1 MPGGCL
7 GDHCRRHLH
16 PVEAIRRLGL
26 LNAEGERRAAGAE
39 PVKQARAR
47 EVLAETR
54 DIVVS
59 TQVLNE
65 LYHATTRRLAKPLA
79 DSEAAG
85 LVGEM
90 AQYTCVAVDA
100 ELVVR
105 AVRAG
110 QRWQLS
116 HWDALMIEAARQAGC
131 GRLLSEDL
139 ADGASYDGLRVE
151 NPFRGCRVVTVG
163 AVGAA
168 R

>member
-1 MPGGCL
+1 MTGRSFI
-7 GDHCRRHLH
+7 DTN
-16 PVEAIRRLGL
+16 VFVYAVD
-26 LNAEGERRAAGAE
+26 AAE

-47 EVLAETR
+47 EVLADTR

-65 LYHATTRRLAKPLA
+65 FYHATTRKLAKPLPV
-79 DSEAAG
+79 SEAADE
-85 LVGEM
+85 LEEM

-100 ELVVR
+100 ELVMR

-110 QRWQLS
+110 QRWRMS

-139 ADGASYDGLRVE
+139 ADGASYDGMRVE
-151 NPFRGCRVVTVG
+151 NPFRDC
-163 AVGAA
+163 
-168 R
+168 